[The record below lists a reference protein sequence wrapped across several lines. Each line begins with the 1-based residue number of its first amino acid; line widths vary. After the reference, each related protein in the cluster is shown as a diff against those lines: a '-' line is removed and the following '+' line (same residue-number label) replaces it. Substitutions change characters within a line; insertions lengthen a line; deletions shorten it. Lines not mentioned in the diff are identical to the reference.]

1 MTDLLEFLIERRP
14 LSLQAKNRENLQQ
27 WKAFV
32 SSEAA
37 KSWHLPLI
45 SEKYLHISIV
55 YLCGDAPPDVDNIV
69 KPILDALVGLI
80 YKDEE
85 QVADVESHRRYLSH
99 GIDAT
104 SLPSLL
110 QQGVLKGEECVY
122 VKIEDSLPLENYLL

>member
-1 MTDLLEFLIERRP
+1 MTPLFEFLIERRP

-27 WKAFV
+27 WKIFV
-32 SSEAA
+32 TNEAA

-55 YLCGDAPPDVDNIV
+55 YLCDDSPPDVDNIV

-80 YKDEE
+80 YKDDEL
-85 QVADVESHRRYLSH
+85 VADVESHRRYLSD

-104 SLPSLL
+104 NLPSLL

-122 VKIEDSLPLENYLL
+122 VKIEDSLLLETYLL